1 MTTIAQQIEQELLT
15 WPGVESVPHR
25 FGGKEFRV
33 QNHEIGHLHGSR
45 LADLPH
51 WVPSGR
57 GTRRRVRDELI
68 AAGRAVPHHVLPDS
82 GWVSFRI
89 NGPADVDAALALFR
103 LNYERITA
111 PRAVRQGET
120 P

>member
-45 LADLPH
+45 LADLPF
-51 WVPSGR
+51 P
-57 GTRRRVRDELI
+57 RRVRDELI
-68 AAGRAVPHHVLPDS
+68 EAGRAVPHHVMPDS
-82 GWVSFRI
+82 GWISFHMHT
-89 NGPADVDAALALFR
+89 ADDAQAVLALFR

-111 PRAVRQGET
+111 PRAVRQAD
-120 P
+120 